1 MKVLTKRIAAS
12 IVVFAATVCAAYTI
26 KAITASAQP
35 FIEFKRSATI
45 ADVVLVAK
53 AAESGMVPNNQNG
66 IRYDVDFDGDVDSHD
81 VDLLAD
87 YILMKWEFD
96 TVIDAVSD
104 EAVEVLDLFTMEIAE
119 TYAVSPDEFTVYPM
133 CWSIADG
140 GITGF
145 AVSDEPYTGDIL
157 YDFDHET
164 GDIILCTMVQI
175 GDMVRWDEF
184 DFGNLSE
191 FGFSYT
197 PRQEVVANALRN
209 LD

>member
-1 MKVLTKRIAAS
+1 MKLLTKRIIAS
-12 IVVFAATVCAAYTI
+12 AVVFAATVCSAYAI

-35 FIEFKRSATI
+35 FIEFKRSATVS
-45 ADVVLVAK
+45 DVVCIAK
-53 AAESGMVPNNQNG
+53 CAESGVVPNNQNG

-96 TVIDAVSD
+96 TAINAVSD

-119 TYAVSPDEFTVYPM
+119 TYAVSPDSFTVQPM

-140 GITGF
+140 GVTGF
-145 AVSDEPYTGDIL
+145 AISDEPYTGDIL

-164 GDIILCTMVQI
+164 GDIILCTMVEI
-175 GDMVRWDEF
+175 DGFVRWDEF

-197 PRQEVVANALRN
+197 PRPEVVANALRN

>member
-1 MKVLTKRIAAS
+1 MNVLTKRIIAS
-12 IVVFAATVCAAYTI
+12 GVVFAATVCTAYAV

-35 FIEFKRSATI
+35 FIEFKRSATVS
-45 ADVVLVAK
+45 DVVLVAK

-87 YILMKWEFD
+87 YMLMKWEFD
-96 TVIDAVSD
+96 TVIAAVSD
-104 EAVEVLDLFTMEIAE
+104 EATEVLELFDMEISE
-119 TYAVSPDEFTVYPM
+119 TYGVSPDEFTVQPM

-140 GITGF
+140 GVSGY

-157 YDFDHET
+157 YDFSYET
-164 GDIILCTMVQI
+164 GDIVLCTMVQI

-184 DFGNLSE
+184 NFGNMAE
-191 FGFSYT
+191 FGFEYQ
-197 PRQEVVANALRN
+197 PRPEVVERALMN